1 MAVAPRTRLIAL
13 VTAMG
18 AVLALVGVGVVRAS
32 DEPSLPTIQA
42 DRLLAN
48 TMTALSRPVT
58 IAGDVE
64 SHLDLGL
71 PELPAGLSGEGGL
84 VAMIG
89 GTQRFRVW
97 HSPQGLRLAHIT
109 QVSER
114 DLVVNQQEAWWWDA
128 AQARATR
135 VGLDELRT
143 VLPLLPA
150 MGPAGLAEGPT
161 GTMTMDPIVAARRG
175 IEALAPYASVSVNGT
190 DRVAGRAVY
199 GLVLTPLT
207 DRTLIGSI
215 QVSIDAETW
224 LPLRFQVIARASGD
238 AAMSAGF
245 TSVSY
250 APIDPSVFTFTPPPG
265 AEVVD
270 GLDGLESLPPPHPPL
285 GISGM
290 RDGSDVPRVFGD
302 GFEMRVAIPMSRTL
316 VARTTNLL
324 PYAGPLFSAVDVRA
338 GGRDWLLIGAV
349 PPDVLQADAASL
361 S

>member
-1 MAVAPRTRLIAL
+1 MAVPTRTRLIAL
-13 VTAMG
+13 VTAMI
-18 AVLALVGVGVVRAS
+18 AVLALVGVGVVRAG
-32 DEPSLPTIQA
+32 DEPSLPPIEA

-48 TMTALSRPVT
+48 TVTALARPIT

-71 PELPAGLSGEGGL
+71 PEVPAGLSGEGGL

-128 AQARATR
+128 AQVRATK
-135 VGLDELRT
+135 VSFDELRSM
-143 VLPLLPA
+143 LPRVPVMGSAGPA
-150 MGPAGLAEGPT
+150 MGPT
-161 GTMTMDPIVAARRG
+161 GTMAMDPIVAARRG
-175 IEALAPYASVSVNGT
+175 IEALSPYASVSVNGT
-190 DRVAGRAVY
+190 DHVAGRAVY

-215 QVSIDAETW
+215 EVSIDAETW
-224 LPLRFQVIARASGD
+224 LPLRFQVIARASGE

-250 APIDPSVFTFTPPPG
+250 APIDPSVFAFTPPPG
-265 AEVVD
+265 AEVID
-270 GLDGLESLPPPHPPL
+270 GLDSVSPPHPPQ
-285 GISGM
+285 GSGGM

-302 GFEMRVAIPMSRTL
+302 GFEVRVAIPMSRRL
-316 VARTTNLL
+316 VTKTSNLL

-338 GGRDWLLIGAV
+338 GGRDWLVIGAV